1 MARLLIKSDGF
12 GEQVIE
18 LKLGVNRFG
27 RSPKCDFQIEHPTI
41 SGLHCEVEISDGS
54 LLLRDCNSTNG
65 TFVGGQ
71 PVKEAILREGQTF
84 CLGDVVFFVENAQ
97 VRIAIPQI
105 EVVDH
110 RPAPP
115 VVLADGG
122 LVCPRHPTA
131 RATYQCTHCAE
142 VLCEDCL
149 RILKRRG
156 GKVHKMCPKCSHEC
170 ELIGADKKKKKKSLF
185 SLLTKTIKLPFTHQN
200 DDPAED
206 VLKK

>member
-12 GEQVIE
+12 GEQIIE

-41 SGLHCEVEISDGS
+41 SALHCEIELSDGS

-71 PVKEAILREGQTF
+71 LIKEATLHEGQTF

-115 VVLADGG
+115 VVLADGA
-122 LVCPRHPTA
+122 LVCPRHPMA
-131 RATYQCTHCAE
+131 RATYQCTHCAS
-142 VLCEDCL
+142 VMCADCL
-149 RILKRRG
+149 HIIKRRG
-156 GKVHKMCPKCSHEC
+156 GKAHKMCPTCSHEC
-170 ELIGADKKKKKKSLF
+170 ELIGVDKKKKRKG
-185 SLLTKTIKLPFTHQN
+185 LLGLLAKTIKLPFAHQA
-200 DDPAED
+200 DTAVDEVVKD
-206 VLKK
+206 